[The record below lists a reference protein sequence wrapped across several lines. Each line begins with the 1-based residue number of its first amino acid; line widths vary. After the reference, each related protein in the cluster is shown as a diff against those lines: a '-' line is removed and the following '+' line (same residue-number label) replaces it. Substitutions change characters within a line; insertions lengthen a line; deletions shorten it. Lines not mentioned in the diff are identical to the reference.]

1 MIPTDSDYLSTVNVE
16 QLRTDVL
23 KDMFED
29 MCIKYVKLCDEM
41 IMISKELKRRKTCT
55 L

>member
-23 KDMFED
+23 ED
-29 MCIKYVKLCDEM
+29 MLKYMYAKHRKLCKE
-41 IMISKELKRRKTCT
+41 IIIVSRELKRRKICI
-55 L
+55 